1 MANLNDILQGLVNT
15 DTKIIEK
22 LGVIEESVGDNL
34 QSTLEELKKG
44 SATSC
49 IIDNDTA
56 GRTTSA
62 TVTNDTMASTGKCL
76 KVTQTGSNINLFK
89 ANFSNVKFGRY
100 GLCLRM
106 KTSATGAT
114 ADTIKVEVKNGS
126 TVILTKTL
134 KGTAFTT
141 NANYENFY
149 MTFDYNGTSSAKGTL
164 SLAIT
169 LLGTSGT
176 KLAVSFDYAYISLAM
191 PSVFI

>member
-76 KVTQTGSNINLFK
+76 KATQTGSNINLFK

-149 MTFDYNGTSSAKGTL
+149 MTFDYNGTSSAKGAL

-176 KLAVSFDYAYISLAM
+176 KLAVSFDYAYIQLMM

>member
-176 KLAVSFDYAYISLAM
+176 KLVVSFDYAYISLAM

>member
-149 MTFDYNGTSSAKGTL
+149 MTFDYNGTSSAKGAL

-176 KLAVSFDYAYISLAM
+176 KLAVSFDYAYIQLMM